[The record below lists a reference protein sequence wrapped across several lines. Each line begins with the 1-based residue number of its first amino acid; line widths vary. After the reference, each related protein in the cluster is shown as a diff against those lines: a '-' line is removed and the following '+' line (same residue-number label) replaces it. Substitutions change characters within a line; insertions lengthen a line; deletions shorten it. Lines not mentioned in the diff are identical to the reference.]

1 MKEAM
6 ETSDIVIAALATM
19 GLVVLVVVFVYV
31 VKRTFF
37 PDDKGQE

>member
-1 MKEAM
+1 M

>member
-6 ETSDIVIAALATM
+6 ETSDIVVAGLAAL
-19 GLVVLVVVFVYV
+19 GVVVLVVVFIYV

-37 PDDKGQE
+37 PEDKGQE

>member
-31 VKRTFF
+31 VKQTFF
-37 PDDKGQE
+37 PGDKGRG